1 MRLIRWLTGTHFGA
15 MTSGIAAA
23 GVLVAAVHWS
33 QLVGVLQ
40 AAALNFT
47 K

>member
-23 GVLVAAVHWS
+23 GVLVASVHWS
-33 QLVGVLQ
+33 QLVWVLQ
-40 AAALNFT
+40 AAALHFT